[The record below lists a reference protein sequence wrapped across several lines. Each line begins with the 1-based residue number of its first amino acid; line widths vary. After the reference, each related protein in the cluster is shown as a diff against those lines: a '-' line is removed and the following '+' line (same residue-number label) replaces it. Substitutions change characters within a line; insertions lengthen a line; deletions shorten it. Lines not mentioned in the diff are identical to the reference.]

1 MVGKE
6 NYEITHMLSAILN
19 GRSWEPTQ
27 PVPDWEK
34 LFDCARRNA
43 VVPLLGE
50 VLEEQESIANQTRQL
65 VNQTVL
71 QSYHLLFAT
80 KYIVSRLAAE
90 GIATVVLKGVST
102 AAYYAVP
109 ELRKSG
115 DVDLLLLN
123 PQQLGEATECLEKC
137 GFCVDE
143 SQRTLHHLVMIS
155 PEQIELEL
163 HTMLAEPFDDGIAN
177 QYLKTLVWCLS
188 PHVQNREIMGV
199 SLPVL
204 SDGVHAFQL
213 LLHMLQHF
221 LRSGFGIRLLCD
233 WAVLWNHSVAETEC
247 KLYMKMVEDTGL
259 KGFSRMITSIC
270 VYELGLDDKKNPLVC
285 EDLFTK
291 EQAEGFLR
299 DIFEAEE
306 FGKTS
311 QDRMVTLRGTKVTD
325 YLREFHH
332 QMHLNYPKAGNIF
345 LLWPALWVATLVR
358 FLYNNKKV
366 RKTST
371 LQILKK
377 AGRRSSTMEQIRLFH
392 REGKR

>member
-6 NYEITHMLSAILN
+6 NYEIAHMLSCVLS
-19 GRSWEPTQ
+19 GKSWEPTQ
-27 PVPDWEK
+27 PVSDWER

-50 VLEEQESIANQTRQL
+50 VFERQENIANQAGQL

-80 KYIVSRLAAE
+80 KYIVNRLAAE

-123 PQQLGEATECLEKC
+123 PQQLGAATECLEKC

-163 HTMLAEPFDDGIAN
+163 HTMLAEPFDDGVVN
-177 QYLKTLVWCLS
+177 QYLKTLVWRLN

-233 WAVLWNHSVAETEC
+233 WVVLWNHSIAETEC

-285 EDLFTK
+285 EGLFTK

-358 FLYNNKKV
+358 FLYNNKKI

-371 LQILKK
+371 LQILRK

-392 REGKR
+392 REDKR